1 MSSTAQSNPPRLQ
14 HGVWAGS
21 VRRVRS
27 VPHLLDQYSPLVGPP
42 FEQGPASQGDMDH
55 NVGIW
60 IDHKKAVI
68 VSASADRVSAK
79 TLESDVGPHAR
90 YSGPQDAGAEKKYE
104 ERHGQQLDRY
114 YDEAISQL
122 GQPEAVLIFGPGEA
136 KLQLQERL
144 SRSKALA
151 ERIVGIETTDKLTDP
166 QIVAKV
172 KEHYGIDR

>member
-1 MSSTAQSNPPRLQ
+1 MN
-14 HGVWAGS
+14 HK
-21 VRRVRS
+21 
-27 VPHLLDQYSPLVGPP
+27 
-42 FEQGPASQGDMDH
+42 
-55 NVGIW
+55 VGIW

-68 VSASADRVSAK
+68 VSASGDRVSAK
-79 TLESDVGPHAR
+79 TLESAVGPHAR
-90 YSGPQDAGAEKKYE
+90 YSSQHDAGGEKRYE

-114 YDEAISQL
+114 YDEVISQL

-136 KLQLQERL
+136 KLELQERL